1 MSRKTR
7 NLIWSVPLVAT
18 LAIVGA
24 LALFVALTPN
34 DASAQADHCPGET
47 RYVYG
52 RGVCRRHSGDGDPA
66 DVERADHR
74 WLADALPDRSI
85 HQRRQHL
92 DRRCVRTLMTPAF
105 SIRD

>member
-34 DASAQADHCPGET
+34 DASAQANAAPGRPGTLTAVAFADGTPET
-47 RYVYG
+47 EILLT
-52 RGVCRRHSGDGDPA
+52 
-66 DVERADHR
+66 VERADQR
-74 WLADALPDRSI
+74 RLADALPDRSI

-92 DRRCVRTLMTPAF
+92 DGVAF
-105 SIRD
+105 ER